1 MGAAHENARRAVAS
15 MGARV
20 RIGIVWETGIDGV
33 RSDGVRRRAALNLD
47 KRSAP
52 RVRLRRLALSL
63 VAGVAVVL
71 LLATGRAWAA
81 VELAYF
87 RGAPTES
94 SVLLEWATVSEF
106 NVSGFEIL
114 CKLESEPE
122 TAYHP
127 IGSRIGQGSPDQG
140 ASYSFNVT
148 ALTYGVRYCF
158 RLREVTADNVPGE
171 QFDICGYGPGVGPPA
186 LNVVG
191 EVTPTPI
198 ILQAQPGISPAPTL
212 TTPGVILPDGAA
224 QTPALPTPQGQDQFG
239 SPLDLP
245 TLTPSLLPEQQ
256 GVSPLP
262 TATLMPGQFESAL
275 PTPMGQQPGAGV
287 AGIDVTPAGEA
298 PGTLIGGAQV
308 TVETTTFATET
319 PTATWVP
326 TETPIPF
333 ETPTLPPLQE
343 SPLMPGAGSGVALL
357 ATPTPLYVVVT
368 ATPTPEALAAVPV
381 FTPWP
386 TATPPGFQASDLL
399 ALNSQNLMV
408 MLLCLI
414 FLSASG
420 LGVLGLVTS
429 IIYMR
434 SQAAR
439 DRLPAPYYERRRY
452 Y

>member
-1 MGAAHENARRAVAS
+1 M
-15 MGARV
+15 
-20 RIGIVWETGIDGV
+20 
-33 RSDGVRRRAALNLD
+33 RSDGTRRRAALNLD
-47 KRSAP
+47 ERNLP
-52 RVRLRRLALSL
+52 QWRLRRLALSL
-63 VAGVAVVL
+63 AAGAAVVL

-87 RGAPTES
+87 RGTPTQS
-94 SVLLEWATVSEF
+94 SVLLEWATISEF

-148 ALTYGVRYCF
+148 ALTFGVRYCF

-186 LNVVG
+186 LDVVG

-198 ILQAQPGISPAPTL
+198 VLQAQLGISPAPTL
-212 TTPGVILPDGAA
+212 ATPGVILPDGA
-224 QTPALPTPQGQDQFG
+224 TPTPTLQGQDQFG
-239 SPLDLP
+239 SPLGLP
-245 TLTPSLLPEQQ
+245 TPTPLLPEQQ
-256 GVSPLP
+256 GISPLP
-262 TATLMPGQFESAL
+262 TATLIPGQFESAL
-275 PTPMGQQPGAGV
+275 PTPVGQAPGVGLAGV
-287 AGIDVTPAGEA
+287 DVTPTLDPFASPTLTGQA
-298 PGTLIGGAQV
+298 PGTLLGGAQV
-308 TVETTTFATET
+308 TVDTTTFATET

-326 TETPIPF
+326 TDTPVPF
-333 ETPTLPPLQE
+333 DTPTPLPMQE
-343 SPLMPGAGSGVALL
+343 SPLIPDAGSGVALL
-357 ATPTPLYVVVT
+357 ATPTPLYLVVT
-368 ATPTPEALAAVPV
+368 ATPTPETLAAAPV

-386 TATPPGFQASDLL
+386 TATPPGFQTGDLL

-429 IIYMR
+429 VIYMR
-434 SQAAR
+434 SQTAR
-439 DRLPAPYYERRRY
+439 DRPPVPYYERRRY